1 MALGLA
7 RIVRSLASII
17 ALVIVA
23 AIVLFILGANPSNG
37 IVSAIHDAGAW
48 LVGPFKNLFSIHNAK
63 VAMAVNWGLAALVY
77 LIVGHFIA
85 SLLVRMTPRRRRAVA
100 V

>member
-7 RIVRSLASII
+7 RIVRALAGLI
-17 ALVIVA
+17 ALIIVV
-23 AIVLFILGANPSNG
+23 AIVLFVLGANQSNG

-48 LVGPFKNLFSIHNAK
+48 LVGPFKNLFSIHNPK
-63 VAMAVNWGLAALVY
+63 LAMAVNWGLAALVY
-77 LIVGHFIA
+77 LIVGHVIA
-85 SLLVRMTPRRRRAVA
+85 SLLVRMTPRRRAVA

>member
-17 ALVIVA
+17 ALIIIA
-23 AIVLFILGANPSNG
+23 AIVLFVVGANPSNG
-37 IVSAIHDAGAW
+37 IVKAIHDAGAW

-77 LIVGHFIA
+77 LVVGHFIA
-85 SLLVRMTPRRRRAVA
+85 SLLVRMTPRRRAVA

>member
-7 RIVRSLASII
+7 RIVRSLAGII
-17 ALVIVA
+17 ALVIVV
-23 AIVLFILGANPSNG
+23 AIVLFLVGANSTNA
-37 IVSAIHDAGAW
+37 IVRDIHDAGAW
-48 LVGPFKNLFSIHNAK
+48 LVGPFKNLFSIRNAK

-77 LIVGHFIA
+77 LVVGHFIA
-85 SLLVRMTPRRRRAVA
+85 SLLVRMAPRSRPVA